1 MTAKKECAK
10 RLGIYLLIVFAFML
24 FYILCAKLMHQSHTV
39 YYIIYMIFSFSPAIA
54 SLITRAVTK
63 EGFRDMKLHLHLTG
77 NIRYYLLSFGL
88 PLICLSSMFLLPV
101 IVSGHADWLGGFTFG
116 NVLSNAF
123 LLISFSAVQSIGL
136 LGEELGWRGYM
147 NQKMEPLLGTVG
159 TCLVGGI
166 VWGLWHFPMDI
177 SGYLDGNSTFSEVLV
192 STFGRLAMLT
202 CFGTFLIWLTKKTDS
217 VFPAVIAH
225 FMYNQSQFTLTEL
238 LYMGNISED
247 ISLPLWT
254 DILRYI
260 PTLIIAVIFIILLL
274 RDKKKDI
281 KDNIATI

>member
-1 MTAKKECAK
+1 MTTKKENAK

-24 FYILCAKLMHQSHTV
+24 FYILCAKLMHQSNTV

-77 NIRYYLLSFGL
+77 NIRYYLLAFGL
-88 PLICLSSMFLLPV
+88 PLICLSAMFLLPV

-159 TCLVGGI
+159 TCIVGGI
-166 VWGLWHFPMDI
+166 VWGLWHLPMDI
-177 SGYLDGNSTFSEVLV
+177 AGCGGAMSDVFAMCGGRMIQLTL
-192 STFGRLAMLT
+192 FGV
-202 CFGTFLIWLTKKTDS
+202 FLMWLTKKTDS
-217 VFPAVIAH
+217 VFPAVIGH
-225 FMYNQSQFTLTEL
+225 YMFNESQGALANL
-238 LYMGNISED
+238 LYQGS
-247 ISLPLWT
+247 
-254 DILRYI
+254 I
-260 PTLIIAVIFIILLL
+260 PENADLGVIADVFEYVPMILLAAVFMIML
-274 RDKKKDI
+274 FH
-281 KDNIATI
+281 DNSRTPKTA

>member
-1 MTAKKECAK
+1 MTTKKENAK

-24 FYILCAKLMHQSHTV
+24 LYILCVKPMNKSNTV
-39 YYIIYMIFSFSPAIA
+39 YYIIYMIFSFSPALA

-63 EGFRDMKLHLHLTG
+63 EGFRDMKLRLHLTD

-88 PLICLSSMFLLPV
+88 PLLCFTAIILLPV
-101 IVSGHADWLGGFTFG
+101 VLSGHSDWLCGFTFS

-123 LLISFSAVQSIGL
+123 LLFAFSAVQSIGL

-159 TCLVGGI
+159 TCIAGGI
-166 VWGLWHFPMDI
+166 VWGLWHLPMDI
-177 SGYLDGNSTFSEVLV
+177 AGYLGENGKLTEALG

-202 CFGTFLIWLTKKTDS
+202 CFGAFLMWLTKKTDS

-225 FMYNQSQFTLTEL
+225 FMYNESQGAVMSL
-238 LYMGNISED
+238 LAQGNIPED
-247 ISLPLWT
+247 ASLPSWT
-254 DILRYI
+254 DIVRYF
-260 PTLIIAVIFIILLL
+260 PLLVIAVIFVVLLL
-274 RDKKKDI
+274 RDKKKSI
-281 KDNIATI
+281 QTA

>member
-1 MTAKKECAK
+1 MTTKKENAK

-24 FYILCAKLMHQSHTV
+24 FYILCAKLMHHSNTV

-77 NIRYYLLSFGL
+77 NIRYYLIAFGL
-88 PLICLSSMFLLPV
+88 PLVCLSAMFLLPV
-101 IVSGHADWLGGFTFG
+101 FVSGHGDWLGGFTFG

-166 VWGLWHFPMDI
+166 VWGLWHFPLDI
-177 SGYLDGNSTFSEVLV
+177 SGYLDGNGTFSEVLV

-202 CFGTFLIWLTKKTDS
+202 CFGAFLMWLTKKTNS

-225 FMYNQSQFTLTEL
+225 FMYNESQGAVMSL
-238 LYMGNISED
+238 LAQGNIPED
-247 ISLPLWT
+247 ASLPSWT
-254 DILRYI
+254 DVVRYI
-260 PTLIIAVIFIILLL
+260 PILILAVIFMILLL
-274 RDKKKDI
+274 KNKKKEI
-281 KDNIATI
+281 KT

>member
-1 MTAKKECAK
+1 MTTKKENAK

-24 FYILCAKLMHQSHTV
+24 FYILCAKLMHHSNTV

-63 EGFRDMKLHLHLTG
+63 EGFLDMKLHLHLTG
-77 NIRYYLLSFGL
+77 NIRYYLLAFGL
-88 PLICLSSMFLLPV
+88 PLICLSAMFLLPV

-166 VWGLWHFPMDI
+166 VWGLWHLPMDI
-177 SGYLDGNSTFSEVLV
+177 AGYLNGNGKLTEALGSA
-192 STFGRLAMLT
+192 FGRLAMLT
-202 CFGTFLIWLTKKTDS
+202 CFGAFLMWLTKKTDS

-225 FMYNQSQFTLTEL
+225 FMYNESQGAVMSL
-238 LYMGNISED
+238 LVQGNIPED
-247 ISLPLWT
+247 ASLPLWT
-254 DILRYI
+254 DVVRYLPLLVI
-260 PTLIIAVIFIILLL
+260 VVIFMILLL
-274 RDKKKDI
+274 KNKKKEI
-281 KDNIATI
+281 KTL

>member
-1 MTAKKECAK
+1 MTTKKENAK

-24 FYILCAKLMHQSHTV
+24 FYILCAKLMHQSNTV

-54 SLITRAVTK
+54 SLIARFVTK
-63 EGFRDMKLHLHLTG
+63 EGFRDMKLHMHLTG
-77 NIRYYLLSFGL
+77 NIRYYLLAFGL
-88 PLICLSSMFLLPV
+88 PLICLSAMFLLPV

-166 VWGLWHFPMDI
+166 VWGVWHFPMDI
-177 SGYLDGNSTFSEVLV
+177 AGYFGGNGTFSEVLV

-202 CFGTFLIWLTKKTDS
+202 CFGAFLMWLTKKTDS
-217 VFPAVIAH
+217 VFPSVIAH
-225 FMYNQSQFTLTEL
+225 FMYNESQGAVMSL
-238 LYMGNISED
+238 LVQGNIPED
-247 ISLPLWT
+247 ASLPLWT
-254 DILRYI
+254 DVVRYL
-260 PTLIIAVIFIILLL
+260 PLLVIAVIFMILLL
-274 RDKKKDI
+274 KNKKKEN
-281 KDNIATI
+281 KTL

>member
-1 MTAKKECAK
+1 MTTKKENAK

-24 FYILCAKLMHQSHTV
+24 FYILCAKLMHQSNTV

-54 SLITRAVTK
+54 SLIARFVTK
-63 EGFRDMKLHLHLTG
+63 EGFRDMKLHMHLTG
-77 NIRYYLLSFGL
+77 NIRYYLLAFGL
-88 PLICLSSMFLLPV
+88 PLICLSAMFLLPV

-166 VWGLWHFPMDI
+166 VWGVWHFPMDI
-177 SGYLDGNSTFSEVLV
+177 AGYFGGNGTFSEVLV

-202 CFGTFLIWLTKKTDS
+202 CFGAFLMWLTKKTDS

-225 FMYNQSQFTLTEL
+225 FMYNESQGAVMSL
-238 LYMGNISED
+238 LVQGNIPED
-247 ISLPLWT
+247 ASLPLWT
-254 DILRYI
+254 DVVRYL
-260 PTLIIAVIFIILLL
+260 PLLVIAVIFMILLL
-274 RDKKKDI
+274 KNKKKEN
-281 KDNIATI
+281 KTL

>member
-1 MTAKKECAK
+1 MTTKKENAK

-24 FYILCAKLMHQSHTV
+24 FYILCAKLMHQSNTV

-54 SLITRAVTK
+54 SLIARFVTK
-63 EGFRDMKLHLHLTG
+63 EGFRDMKLHMHLTG
-77 NIRYYLLSFGL
+77 NIRYYLLAFGL
-88 PLICLSSMFLLPV
+88 PLICLSAMFLLPV

-123 LLISFSAVQSIGL
+123 LLISFSAVQSISL

-166 VWGLWHFPMDI
+166 VWGVWHFPMDI
-177 SGYLDGNSTFSEVLV
+177 AGYFGGNGTFSEVLV

-202 CFGTFLIWLTKKTDS
+202 CFGAFLMWLTKKTDS
-217 VFPAVIAH
+217 VFPSVIAH
-225 FMYNQSQFTLTEL
+225 FMYNESQGAVMSL
-238 LYMGNISED
+238 LVQGNIPED
-247 ISLPLWT
+247 ASLPLWT
-254 DILRYI
+254 DVVRYL
-260 PTLIIAVIFIILLL
+260 PLLVIAVIFMILLL
-274 RDKKKDI
+274 KNKKMENK
-281 KDNIATI
+281 TL